1 MTEQRRKEFTGAQ
14 ADLGKFELFTSLKTE
29 MMLNLA
35 VLGTA
40 ALSLAALNVVVL
52 ESIIMTR
59 NGAIYLGLLFVADIV
74 LFVAFGA
81 YKIQGLVLDP
91 LDDIVETT
99 EAIAAGDLSRR
110 APRGNNREFARLSRS
125 VNRMTARIL
134 EEQAQRTH
142 LEKVASVGRLAAGVA
157 HEIGNPLGA
166 INGYTHLLAPA
177 IPKDTEAADALAG
190 IERECARIDR
200 IMRGML
206 EYARPRRRTSGAVDV
221 SDVARR
227 ASDML
232 RDQGALR
239 GSQLHLSLG
248 DALPPLSGDRHE
260 MEQVFVN
267 LLLNAVDAL
276 SGKGEMWLVT
286 QCVPFHDIFGSG
298 ARRADDPRALSM
310 VREQSA
316 RLRAWLNTVGEP
328 SRIIKVIVADNGP
341 GIPIADSERVFDP
354 FFTTKDP
361 NKGTGLGLAIVS
373 RIIESMGG
381 TVWVRGAREGGAA
394 FMMYFPV
401 PEGGVPDA
409 GTPTPGTLR
418 AVSDA

>member
-1 MTEQRRKEFTGAQ
+1 MTEPRRTESTSLPP
-14 ADLGKFELFTSLKTE
+14 DLGKFQLFTSLKTE

-52 ESIIMTR
+52 ESIIGTR

-91 LDDIVETT
+91 LDEIVDTT

-110 APRGNNREFARLSRS
+110 APKGKNREFARLSRS

-157 HEIGNPLGA
+157 HEIGNPLSA
-166 INGYTHLLAPA
+166 IGGYTHILQGAA
-177 IPKDTEAADALAG
+177 GKNAEAADALAG
-190 IERECARIDR
+190 ITRETERIDR

-206 EYARPRRRTSGAVDV
+206 EYARPRRRTSGVVEVSAV
-221 SDVARR
+221 AQR
-227 ASDML
+227 AADML

-239 GSQLHLSLG
+239 GVNLHTTFDSG
-248 DALPPLSGDRHE
+248 LPTLAGDRHE

-267 LLLNAVDAL
+267 LILNAVDAL
-276 SGKGEMWLVT
+276 NGKGDIWFTT
-286 QCVPFHDIFGSG
+286 QCVPFADIFGSG
-298 ARRADDPRALSM
+298 ARRADDPTGVSM

-316 RLRAWLNTVGEP
+316 RMRAWLNMVGEP
-328 SRIIKVIVADNGP
+328 TRVIKVIVADNGP
-341 GIPIADSERVFDP
+341 GVPLTDSERIFDP

-381 TVWVRGAREGGAA
+381 TVWVRQAREGGAA
-394 FMMYFPV
+394 FMIYFPV
-401 PEGGVPDA
+401 PESGAAEPAA
-409 GTPTPGTLR
+409 GTPP
-418 AVSDA
+418 DA

>member
-1 MTEQRRKEFTGAQ
+1 MTDPRRTESTSLPS
-14 ADLGKFELFTSLKTE
+14 DMGKFQLFTSLKTE

-52 ESIIMTR
+52 ESIIGTR
-59 NGAIYLGLLFVADIV
+59 NGAIYLGLLFIADIV

-91 LDDIVETT
+91 LDEIVETT
-99 EAIAAGDLSRR
+99 EAIANGDLSRR
-110 APRGNNREFARLSRS
+110 APKGKNREFARLSRS

-157 HEIGNPLGA
+157 HEVGNPLGA
-166 INGYTHLLAPA
+166 INGYAHLLQGAV
-177 IPKDTEAADALAG
+177 PKGGEAAEALAG
-190 IERECARIDR
+190 IARESERIDR

-206 EYARPRRRTSGAVDV
+206 EYARPRRRTSGAMDV
-221 SDVARR
+221 SAVAKR
-227 ASDML
+227 ATDML
-232 RDQGALR
+232 RDQGAIR
-239 GSQLHLSLG
+239 GVTLHTSFGDNLPSL
-248 DALPPLSGDRHE
+248 AGDRHE

-276 SGKGEMWLVT
+276 NGKGEIWFMT
-286 QCVPFHDIFGSG
+286 QCVPFGDIFGSG
-298 ARRADDPRALSM
+298 ARRADDPRGTSM

-328 SRIIKVIVADNGP
+328 TRVIKVIVADNGP
-341 GIPIADSERVFDP
+341 GVPLTDSERVFDP

-381 TVWVRGAREGGAA
+381 TVWVRQAREGGAA
-394 FMMYFPV
+394 FMIYFPV
-401 PEGGVPDA
+401 SESGAADPA
-409 GTPTPGTLR
+409 GASAAPP
-418 AVSDA
+418 A

>member
-1 MTEQRRKEFTGAQ
+1 M
-14 ADLGKFELFTSLKTE
+14 GKFQLVTSLKTE

-59 NGAIYLGLLFVADIV
+59 NGAIYLGLLFIADIV

-91 LDDIVETT
+91 LDEIVETT
-99 EAIAAGDLSRR
+99 EAIANGDLSRR
-110 APRGNNREFARLSRS
+110 AQKGNNREFARLSRS
-125 VNRMTARIL
+125 VNRMTARML

-166 INGYTHLLAPA
+166 INGYTHMLRSATA
-177 IPKDTEAADALAG
+177 DYERTEAIGG
-190 IERECARIDR
+190 IERESMRIDR

-206 EYARPRRRTSGAVDV
+206 EYARPRRRTSGIVDV
-221 SDVARR
+221 SAVAQR
-227 ASDML
+227 AAEML
-232 RDQGALR
+232 KVQGALR
-239 GSQLHLSLG
+239 GVTLHSDFG
-248 DALPPLSGDRHE
+248 SDLPTLAGDRHE
-260 MEQVFVN
+260 VEQVFVN
-267 LLLNAVDAL
+267 LILNAVDAL
-276 SGKGEMWLVT
+276 SEKGQIWFT
-286 QCVPFHDIFGSG
+286 TRCVPFADISGSG
-298 ARRADDPRALSM
+298 TRRSNDPGGTTM

-328 SRIIKVIVADNGP
+328 SRIIKVVIADDGP
-341 GIPIADSERVFDP
+341 GVPLTDSERIFDP

-373 RIIESMGG
+373 RIVEGMGG
-381 TVWVRGAREGGAA
+381 TIWVRQAREGGAA

-401 PEGGVPDA
+401 PEGGTAETGVF
-409 GTPTPGTLR
+409 TPGSMP
-418 AVSDA
+418 AVGEE

>member
-1 MTEQRRKEFTGAQ
+1 MTEPRRTESTSLPP
-14 ADLGKFELFTSLKTE
+14 DLGKFQLFTSLKTE

-52 ESIIMTR
+52 ESIIGTR
-59 NGAIYLGLLFVADIV
+59 NGAIYLGLLFIADIV

-91 LDDIVETT
+91 LDEIVDTT

-110 APRGNNREFARLSRS
+110 APKGKNREFARLSRS

-166 INGYTHLLAPA
+166 INGYAHLLEGSV
-177 IPKDTEAADALAG
+177 PKGTEAAEAVGG
-190 IERECARIDR
+190 IVRESERIDR

-206 EYARPRRRTSGAVDV
+206 EYARPRRRVAGAVDV
-221 SDVARR
+221 SEVAEH
-227 ASDML
+227 ASEML

-239 GSQLHLSLG
+239 GVTLHTNLAKDVPALG
-248 DALPPLSGDRHE
+248 GDRHE

-276 SGKGEMWLVT
+276 DGKGEIWLVT
-286 QCVPFHDIFGSG
+286 QCVPFGEIFGTP
-298 ARRADDPRALSM
+298 AQRRAGDPRGVTM

-316 RLRAWLNTVGEP
+316 RMRAWLNTVGEP
-328 SRIIKVIVADNGP
+328 SRVVKVIVADNGP
-341 GIPIADSERVFDP
+341 GVSLADSERIFDP
-354 FFTTKDP
+354 FYTTKDP

-381 TVWVRGAREGGAA
+381 TIWVRAAREGGAA
-394 FMMYFPV
+394 FMVYFPV
-401 PEGGVPDA
+401 PENAASDA
-409 GTPTPGTLR
+409 GGAAAP
-418 AVSDA
+418 AS

>member
-1 MTEQRRKEFTGAQ
+1 M
-14 ADLGKFELFTSLKTE
+14 GKFQLFTSLKTE

-59 NGAIYLGLLFVADIV
+59 NGAIYLGLLFIADIV

-91 LDDIVETT
+91 LDEIVETT
-99 EAIAAGDLSRR
+99 EAIANGDLSRR
-110 APRGNNREFARLSRS
+110 APKGNNREFARLSRS

-166 INGYTHLLAPA
+166 INGYTHLLQGSL
-177 IPKDTEAADALAG
+177 PKTGETADALAG
-190 IERECARIDR
+190 IERESARIDR

-206 EYARPRRRTSGAVDV
+206 EYARPRRRTSGSVDV
-221 SDVARR
+221 SAVAKR
-227 ASDML
+227 ATDML

-239 GSQLHLSLG
+239 GAQLHVSLG
-248 DALPPLSGDRHE
+248 EDLPALGGDRHE

-267 LLLNAVDAL
+267 LVLNAVDAL
-276 SGKGEMWLVT
+276 NGKGDVWVVT
-286 QCVPFHDIFGSG
+286 QCVPFSDIFGSG
-298 ARRADDPRALSM
+298 ARRADDPRGVSM

-316 RLRAWLNTVGEP
+316 RVRAWLNTVGEP
-328 SRIIKVIVADNGP
+328 TRILKVIVSDNGP
-341 GIPIADSERVFDP
+341 GIPITDSERVFDP

-373 RIIESMGG
+373 RIIEGMGG
-381 TVWVRGAREGGAA
+381 TIWVRQAREGGAA
-394 FMMYFPV
+394 FMIYFPV
-401 PEGGVPDA
+401 PEGG
-409 GTPTPGTLR
+409 TPEVGTLSP
-418 AVSDA
+418 VSTPAIDA

>member
-1 MTEQRRKEFTGAQ
+1 MTQPRPTESTSLP
-14 ADLGKFELFTSLKTE
+14 ADMGKFNLFTSLKTE

-52 ESIIMTR
+52 ESIIGTR
-59 NGAIYLGLLFVADIV
+59 NGAIYLGLLFIADIV

-91 LDDIVETT
+91 LDEIVDTT
-99 EAIAAGDLSRR
+99 EAIANGDLSRR
-110 APRGNNREFARLSRS
+110 APKGKNREFARLSRS

-166 INGYTHLLAPA
+166 INGYTHLLQGTIA
-177 IPKDTEAADALAG
+177 KDGEAGDALAG
-190 IERECARIDR
+190 IARESERIDR
-200 IMRGML
+200 IVRGML

-221 SDVARR
+221 SAVAER
-227 ASDML
+227 ASGML

-239 GSQLHLSLG
+239 GVTLHETFG
-248 DALPPLSGDRHE
+248 AGLPPLSGDRHE
-260 MEQVFVN
+260 MEQVFVY

-276 SGKGEMWLVT
+276 DGKGDIWFVT
-286 QCVPFHDIFGSG
+286 QCVPFTEIFGT
-298 ARRADDPRALSM
+298 AQRRADDPQGFQML
-310 VREQSA
+310 REQSA
-316 RLRAWLNTVGEP
+316 RLRAWLNSVGEP
-328 SRIIKVIVADNGP
+328 SRVMKVIVADNGP
-341 GIPIADSERVFDP
+341 GVPVTDSERVFDP
-354 FFTTKDP
+354 FYTTKDP

-381 TVWVRGAREGGAA
+381 TIWVRQAREGGAA
-394 FMMYFPV
+394 FMIYFPV
-401 PEGGVPDA
+401 TEGATETTGPV
-409 GTPTPGTLR
+409 
-418 AVSDA
+418 AVVA

>member
-1 MTEQRRKEFTGAQ
+1 MTDPRPTESTSLP
-14 ADLGKFELFTSLKTE
+14 ADMGKFNLFTSLKTE

-52 ESIIMTR
+52 ESIIGTR
-59 NGAIYLGLLFVADIV
+59 NGAIYLGLLFIADIV

-91 LDDIVETT
+91 LDEIVETT
-99 EAIAAGDLSRR
+99 EAIANGDLSRR
-110 APRGNNREFARLSRS
+110 APKGKNREFARLSRS

-166 INGYTHLLAPA
+166 INGYAHLLQGTVGASG
-177 IPKDTEAADALAG
+177 EAADALAG
-190 IERECARIDR
+190 IARESDRIDR
-200 IMRGML
+200 IVRGML
-206 EYARPRRRTSGAVDV
+206 EYARPRRRTSGAIDV
-221 SDVARR
+221 SAVAQR
-227 ASDML
+227 AAGML

-239 GSQLHLSLG
+239 GVTLHETFG
-248 DALPPLSGDRHE
+248 EGLPPLSGDRHE

-276 SGKGEMWLVT
+276 DGKGDIFFVT
-286 QCVPFHDIFGSG
+286 QCVPFAEIFGP
-298 ARRADDPRALSM
+298 ARRADDPRGVNM

-328 SRIIKVIVADNGP
+328 TRVMKIIVADNGP
-341 GIPIADSERVFDP
+341 GVPVTDSERVFDP
-354 FFTTKDP
+354 FYTTKDP

-381 TVWVRGAREGGAA
+381 TIWVRTAREGGAA
-394 FMMYFPV
+394 FMIYFPV
-401 PEGGVPDA
+401 TEGGATETTGPVAPSA
-409 GTPTPGTLR
+409 
-418 AVSDA
+418 